1 MQSRRKEADQKE
13 IMPTSY
19 SYTLS
24 KPEPHVLVIFGA
36 SGDLARKKLM
46 PALAMLAARGALPDK
61 FSIVG
66 VALDHLQDSEFV
78 DIALQAIPDPS
89 PAWKEAASH
98 FRYIEGDYGNPE
110 TFQRLATL
118 LEEID
123 GTTGTGGNRIYYLAT
138 IPGLFAVVAE
148 SLKAAGCISPPDAGN
163 FTRIVVEKPFGSD
176 LRSAVE
182 LNRRLHACFDETQIF
197 RIDHYLG
204 KETVQNLLA
213 LRFAN
218 AIFEPVWNRR
228 YIASVQVTVAES
240 IGIEHRGAYYDR
252 TGALRDIVQNH
263 VMQVVALTLMEP
275 PTAISA
281 QDVRDEKVKLLKSVE
296 IINPEHAA
304 RRVVRGQYG
313 SGVAGFQSVLA
324 YREEDGV
331 PEDSDTETYV
341 AMELVVDNWRWAG
354 MPVYV
359 RTGKRLPDR
368 LTEVVLEFKGV
379 PHLAFKSRQARLLEA
394 NRLVM
399 RIQPDEGISLRFGA
413 KAPGESFDLR
423 SVSMDFSYEDTFKQE
438 PPDAYERLI
447 HDAMIGDHMLF
458 LRSDEVEQAWKIVDP
473 FLDAFSHGD
482 VPISMYRAGSWG
494 PHEAD
499 ILLARKGHAW
509 SNP

>member
-1 MQSRRKEADQKE
+1 MSK
-13 IMPTSY
+13 SY
-19 SYTLS
+19 NYTLS
-24 KPEPHVLVIFGA
+24 KPDPHILVIFGA
-36 SGDLARKKLM
+36 SGDLSRKKLM
-46 PALAMLAARGALPDK
+46 PALAMLAARGALPEK

-66 VALDHLQDSEFV
+66 VALDHLQDSEF
-78 DIALQAIPDPS
+78 IELALQSVPDPS
-89 PAWKEAASH
+89 PAWKNAVNN
-98 FRYIEGDYGNPE
+98 FRYIKGDYGDPE
-110 TFQRLATL
+110 TFHRLSTL

-123 GTTGTGGNRIYYLAT
+123 SANGTAGNRIYYLAT
-138 IPGLFAVVAE
+138 IPSLFAVVAE
-148 SLKAAGCISPPDAGN
+148 SLKAAGCISSPGAN
-163 FTRIVVEKPFGSD
+163 AFTRMVVEKPFGSN
-176 LRSAVE
+176 LESAVE
-182 LNRRLHACFDETQIF
+182 LNRNLHACFDETQIF

-240 IGIEHRGAYYDR
+240 IGIEHRGAYYDK

-275 PTAISA
+275 PTAVSA

-296 IINPEHAA
+296 IVNPEHAA

-313 SGVAGFQSVLA
+313 SGVAAHQSVLA
-324 YREEDGV
+324 YREEDDV

-341 AMELVVDNWRWAG
+341 AMELIVDNWRWAG
-354 MPVYV
+354 MPIYV

-368 LTEVVLEFKGV
+368 VTEVALEFKDV
-379 PHLAFKSRQARLLEA
+379 PHLAFKSRQARLLET

-423 SVSMDFSYEDTFKQE
+423 SVSMNFSYEDTFKQE

-473 FLDAFSHGD
+473 FLDAFINGD
-482 VPISMYRAGSWG
+482 VPVSMYRSGSWG